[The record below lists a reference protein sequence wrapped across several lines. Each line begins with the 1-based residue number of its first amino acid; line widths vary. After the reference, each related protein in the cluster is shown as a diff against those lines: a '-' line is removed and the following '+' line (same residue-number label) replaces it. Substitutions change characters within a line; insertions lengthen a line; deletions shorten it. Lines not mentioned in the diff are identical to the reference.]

1 MSDAPANESL
11 GRDLLLVTAL
21 ALIARVGA
29 ALVVSWP
36 PYTDPAYY
44 SLVAQ
49 QLATGHGFNVPVL
62 WSFLEVG
69 SRIPATAGLPVPS
82 NGHWMPLT
90 SIVAGGAMVLFG
102 PTWHSGQIPMVVL
115 STLLVPLTYLI
126 GWELWR
132 SRTVALVGAL
142 LAIVPGPLLIMY
154 PTIDNFAVFGT
165 CGALA
170 LYSAVHAVYS
180 PRPGWWIVLSG
191 ALAGLATLA
200 RIDGV
205 LLVLAPA
212 TAWALTAEEGAFWA
226 PRRLAWGAASAVAFV
241 AVMTPWL
248 LRDLSVF
255 GSILPSTGGHTLW
268 ISSYN
273 EQFSIGHA
281 VNAGTYLASGLGNI
295 AGSKAFAALELVA
308 RLAVLMGGIFIVFFV
323 AGSWTGWRRP
333 ELRPFLVYFW
343 VMFAV
348 MALVFTFHAPKGA
361 FYHSSTAWLPFALPM
376 SVAAI
381 PAFGR
386 WAGRWWRILARP
398 ATHRFLAAAGL
409 AGAVVLSGV
418 GSAAL
423 YRGWDEARVQDVAAA
438 SFFEETGH
446 THDVVMSSEP
456 ASLYYFSGN
465 PGVAASFDPYPVIEQ
480 IIRAYDVRWI
490 YVQLPSGA
498 TRDPL
503 GFWNGAAAVDA
514 DGNHATFLPAT
525 PAFEAPG
532 RPHLPGGAARRL
544 LIAREGGVVLPAPEV
559 LLTGRTLRAE
569 DGGRPGYQSRTSTP
583 PQ

>member
-1 MSDAPANESL
+1 MSDLQQRDNL
-11 GRDLLLVTAL
+11 TRDLLVVTIL
-21 ALIARVGA
+21 ALVARVIA
-29 ALVVSWP
+29 ALVVDWP

-44 SLVAQ
+44 WLVAR
-49 QLATGHGFNVPVL
+49 QLATGHGFTVPVL

-69 SRIPATAGLPVPS
+69 SRIPDPAVLPVAS

-90 SIVAGGAMVLFG
+90 SLVAGGGMVLFG
-102 PTWHSGQIPMVVL
+102 ATWHAGQVPMVIL

-170 LYSAVHAVYS
+170 LYSAVHAVRS
-180 PRPGWWIVLSG
+180 PRPGPWIVLSG

-212 TAWALTAEEGAFWA
+212 TAWALTADEARFFA
-226 PRRLAWGAASAVAFV
+226 PRRLAWGAASAVAFF
-241 AVMTPWL
+241 AVLAPWL

-255 GSILPSTGGHTLW
+255 GSLLPSTGGHTLW

-273 EQFSIGHA
+273 EQFSIGHP
-281 VNAGTYLASGLGNI
+281 VSLSTYLASGLGSI
-295 AGSKAFAALELVA
+295 IGSKAFSFLELVA
-308 RLAVLMGGIFIVFFV
+308 RLAVLMGGIFVVFFV
-323 AGSWTGWRRP
+323 AGSWSGWRRP
-333 ELRPFLVYFW
+333 DLRPFLVYFW
-343 VMFAV
+343 GMFVV

-381 PAFGR
+381 PAAGR
-386 WAGRWWRILARP
+386 WAARWWPFLGRP
-398 ATHRFLAAAGL
+398 RTHRFLAAAGL
-409 AGAVVLSGV
+409 AGALVLSVV

-423 YRGWDEARVQDVAAA
+423 YRQWDESRTQDVAAA
-438 SFFEETGH
+438 SFFVDNGH
-446 THDVVMSSEP
+446 TTDVVMSSDP

-465 PGVAASFDPYPVIEQ
+465 PGVAPSFDPYPVIEQ
-480 IIRAYDVRWI
+480 ILRAYDVQWI
-490 YVQLPSGA
+490 YVQLPTGA

-514 DGNHATFLPAT
+514 DGNHATFLPAA

-532 RPHLPGGAARRL
+532 VRVYRV
-544 LIAREGGVVLPAPEV
+544 I
-559 LLTGRTLRAE
+559 
-569 DGGRPGYQSRTSTP
+569 P
-583 PQ
+583 PPPT

>member
-1 MSDAPANESL
+1 MSDVPRNDHL

-21 ALIARVGA
+21 ALVARVA
-29 ALVVSWP
+29 AAVVVDWP

-44 SLVAQ
+44 WLVAQ
-49 QLATGHGFNVPVL
+49 QLATGHGFTVPVL

-69 SRIPATAGLPVPS
+69 SRIPDPAVLPVAS

-90 SIVAGGAMVLFG
+90 SLVAGGGMVLFG
-102 PTWHSGQIPMVVL
+102 ATWHAGQVPMVIL

-126 GWELWR
+126 GWELWS

-142 LAIVPGPLLIMY
+142 LAIVPGPLLVMY

-170 LYSAVHAVYS
+170 LYSSVHAVRS
-180 PRPGWWIVLSG
+180 ARPGPWIMLAG

-200 RIDGV
+200 RIDGA

-212 TAWALTAEEGAFWA
+212 TAWALTADESRFLA
-226 PRRLAWGAASAVAFV
+226 PRRLAWGAASAVAFL

-248 LRDLSVF
+248 LRDLAVF
-255 GSILPSTGGHTLW
+255 GSPLPSTGGHTLW

-281 VNAGTYLASGLGNI
+281 VNAASYVASGLGNI
-295 AGSKAFAALELVA
+295 LGSKAFSLLELVA
-308 RLAVLMGGIFIVFFV
+308 RLAVLLGGTFIVFFV
-323 AGSWTGWRRP
+323 SGSWTGWRRP

-348 MALVFTFHAPKGA
+348 MGLVFTFHAPKGA

-381 PAFGR
+381 PVFGR
-386 WAGRWWRILARP
+386 WAARWWSFLGRP

-409 AGAVVLSGV
+409 AGAILLAVI
-418 GSAAL
+418 GSAGL
-423 YRGWDEARVQDVAAA
+423 YGSWHQAKVQDEAAA
-438 SFFEETGH
+438 SFFVDNGH
-446 THDVVMSSEP
+446 ATDVVMSSDP
-456 ASLYYFSGN
+456 ASLFYFSGN
-465 PGVAASFDPYPVIEQ
+465 PGVAPSFDPYPVIEQ
-480 IIRAYDVRWI
+480 IIRAYGVRWI

-498 TRDPL
+498 SRDPL
-503 GFWNGAAAVDA
+503 GFWEGAAAVDA
-514 DGNHATFLPAT
+514 DGNHATFLAAT

-532 RPHLPGGAARRL
+532 VRIYA
-544 LIAREGGVVLPAPEV
+544 VV
-559 LLTGRTLRAE
+559 
-569 DGGRPGYQSRTSTP
+569 TP
-583 PQ
+583 PGA

>member
-1 MSDAPANESL
+1 MSDLPRNDHL
-11 GRDLLLVTAL
+11 GRDLLLVTVL
-21 ALIARVGA
+21 ALVARVAA
-29 ALVVSWP
+29 ALIVDWP

-49 QLATGHGFNVPVL
+49 QLATGHGFTVPVL

-69 SRIPATAGLPVPS
+69 SHIPDPAVLPVAS

-90 SIVAGGAMVLFG
+90 SLVAGGGMVLFG
-102 PTWHSGQIPMVVL
+102 ATWHAGQVPMVLL

-132 SRTVALVGAL
+132 SRFVALVGAL
-142 LAIVPGPLLIMY
+142 LAIVPGPLLVMY

-170 LYSAVHAVYS
+170 LYSSVHAVRS
-180 PRPGWWIVLSG
+180 ERPGPWIVLSG

-212 TAWALTAEEGAFWA
+212 TAWALTADEAPIFA
-226 PRRLAWGAASAVAFV
+226 PRRLAWGAASAVAFL
-241 AVMTPWL
+241 AVMSPWL
-248 LRDLSVF
+248 VRDLAVY
-255 GSILPSTGGHTLW
+255 GSPLPSAGGHTLW

-273 EQFSIGHA
+273 EQFSIGHP
-281 VNAGTYLASGLGNI
+281 VSLSTYLASGLGTI
-295 AGSKAFAALELVA
+295 LGSKAFSALELVA
-308 RLAVLMGGIFIVFFV
+308 RLAVLLGGVFIVFFV
-323 AGSWTGWRRP
+323 PGSWIGWRRP
-333 ELRPFLVYFW
+333 DLRPFLVYFW
-343 VMFAV
+343 GMFVV

-381 PAFGR
+381 PAFGT
-386 WAGRWWRILARP
+386 WASRWWRFLGRP
-398 ATHRFLAAAGL
+398 ATHRFLAVAGL
-409 AGAVVLSGV
+409 AGAILLAVI
-418 GSAAL
+418 GSASL
-423 YRGWDEARVQDVAAA
+423 YGQWHEARVQDEAAA
-438 SFFEETGH
+438 AFFVDHGDTA
-446 THDVVMSSEP
+446 DVVMSSDP

-465 PGVAASFDPYPVIEQ
+465 PGVAPSFDPYPVIER
-480 IIRAYDVRWI
+480 IIRAYDVQWV
-490 YVQLPSGA
+490 YVQLPAGA

-514 DGNHATFLPAT
+514 DGNRATFLPDA

-532 RPHLPGGAARRL
+532 VRIYRVIPP
-544 LIAREGGVVLPAPEV
+544 PAN
-559 LLTGRTLRAE
+559 
-569 DGGRPGYQSRTSTP
+569 
-583 PQ
+583 

>member
-1 MSDAPANESL
+1 MSDAPRNASL

-21 ALIARVGA
+21 ALVARVVA
-29 ALVVSWP
+29 ALIVDWP

-49 QLATGHGFNVPVL
+49 QLATGHGFSVPVL

-69 SRIPATAGLPVPS
+69 SHIPDPAVLPVAS

-90 SIVAGGAMVLFG
+90 SLVAGGGMVLLG
-102 PTWHSGQIPMVVL
+102 ATWHAGQVPMVIL

-165 CGALA
+165 CGALT
-170 LYSAVHAVYS
+170 LYSSVHAVRS
-180 PRPGWWIVLSG
+180 PRSGPWIVLSG

-200 RIDGV
+200 RIDGA
-205 LLVLAPA
+205 LLVLAPT
-212 TAWALTAEEGAFWA
+212 TAWALTAGESGFLA
-226 PRRLAWGAASAVAFV
+226 PRRLAWGAASAVAFL
-241 AVMTPWL
+241 AVMSPWL
-248 LRDLSVF
+248 IRDLAVY
-255 GSILPSTGGHTLW
+255 GSPLPSTGGHTLW

-273 EQFSIGHA
+273 EQFSIGHE
-281 VNAGTYLASGLGNI
+281 VSIGSFLASGLGNI
-295 AGSKAFAALELVA
+295 LGSKGFAVLELIA
-308 RLAVLMGGIFIVFFV
+308 RLAVLLGGVFIVFFV
-323 AGSWTGWRRP
+323 GGSWSGWRRR

-343 VMFAV
+343 GMFVV
-348 MALVFTFHAPKGA
+348 MAVVFTFHAPKGA
-361 FYHSSTAWLPFALPM
+361 FYHSSTAWLPFALPL

-381 PAFGR
+381 PTFGT
-386 WAGRWWRILARP
+386 WAARWWRFLGRP
-398 ATHRFLAAAGL
+398 ATHRFLAGAGL
-409 AGAVVLSGV
+409 AGAILLAVI
-418 GSAAL
+418 GSASL
-423 YRGWDEARVQDVAAA
+423 YGQWHEARVQDQAAA
-438 SFFEETGH
+438 SFFVETGR
-446 THDVVMSSEP
+446 TADVVMSSDP

-465 PGVAASFDPYPVIEQ
+465 PGVAPSFDPYPVIEQ
-480 IIRAYDVRWI
+480 ILRAYDVQWI

-514 DGNHATFLPAT
+514 DGNHATFLPGA

-532 RPHLPGGAARRL
+532 VRIYR
-544 LIAREGGVVLPAPEV
+544 VLPPSP
-559 LLTGRTLRAE
+559 T
-569 DGGRPGYQSRTSTP
+569 
-583 PQ
+583 